1 MYMQHS
7 AHNGSVEREDR
18 VPLAALVELRDVET
32 RGDEGHELVEA
43 DGLNVSIGGIAL
55 RASQAPRLGQL
66 VSCRFSCPPTGELVR
81 AHGQVVWS
89 EQTTPERGAFG
100 LRFVELDTKSAT
112 ALRRLVNPGT
122 VTETKADKP
131 RTAVLAIDGL
141 GTSIDAGLK
150 LADDSR
156 LVLEQRLPF
165 LQLGRSVEVT
175 VPGRGKERGRIASVE
190 LRQSQY
196 DAPTLVYG
204 VLLDGAP
211 GRVVE
216 AADPGAAALFTVPEA
231 RDESAPPIDLEP
243 APQGALY
250 LAAAEAESGID
261 ESALL
266 ADALE
271 DALGPDAAG
280 PTSEYGFDA
289 VAYAAALDAHDDIDR
304 FSELPSDVMD
314 DELSSEPTSFY
325 YSRVVPPAVREKERS
340 SRIPPPGVETAETA
354 QSPADEPHTIASELT
369 GLRSRAEEPLASS
382 VDTRPGLGPA
392 ASLFASVDTRGGAA
406 LPDVPA
412 STVAAAA
419 SASASVSSAPI
430 SSGASSASAS
440 SSVRTLQ
447 ARYSLP
453 PPPADFVMPARRAS
467 RNTRLELAEAALA
480 HGEVGSST
488 DVDPHTSFDADLGPD
503 DDVDGARVGAPLARG
518 AQRFTARSGPFRRAN
533 MSIED
538 NVYDR
543 DDDDEQEDDS
553 DDGLHADRGAS
564 TQHEEDDAPLELQPT
579 HEEPD
584 SVAELPALHV
594 KTLPTHLRSLFREPV
609 ARFHKLRLRIEPA
622 LRQHSEFLDLPEARS
637 RLLLHL
643 ARGRAAVLRGW
654 SGIRKSTAT
663 VRSRKSRPMRLQR
676 TTLPGVGLPVEVE
689 SPRPPQTARIAA
701 IALAVVGIGLGVYAL
716 APRSGADRIRI
727 PERAEP
733 QATVEEPTIELH
745 DEGDPLDEP
754 VVTPAPK
761 PRQKRGKAR
770 EITPPAALDES
781 AAAAPVAPAESV
793 LSAPFG
799 ETEVPNGRVFT
810 LRMNGLVDQ
819 VEGEARENG
828 FTVRVPGRLALDRA
842 SPIATSHS
850 AVSRAMILNRGGYA
864 ELTIDFLPGLSP
876 RYQVR
881 GRDNTLE
888 VTLER
893 L

>member
-1 MYMQHS
+1 MQHS
-7 AHNGSVEREDR
+7 AHNGSVKREER
-18 VPLAALVELRDVET
+18 VPLAALVELRGVEV
-32 RGDEGHELVEA
+32 RGDESEPPLEA
-43 DGLNVSIGGIAL
+43 DGLNVSIGGIAM
-55 RASQAPRLGQL
+55 RASSAPRLGQL
-66 VSCRFSCPPTGELVR
+66 VTCRFSCPPTGELVR
-81 AHGQVVWS
+81 AQGQVVWS
-89 EQTTPERGAFG
+89 EQTTPESGAFG

-112 ALRRLVNPGT
+112 ALRRLVSPGAA
-122 VTETKADKP
+122 TEPKADKP
-131 RTAVLAIDGL
+131 RTAVLSIDGL
-141 GTSIDAGLK
+141 GMSINAGLK

-156 LVLEQRLPF
+156 LVLEHKLSF

-204 VLLDGAP
+204 VLLDAAP
-211 GRVVE
+211 DREVE
-216 AADPGAAALFTVPEA
+216 AAEPGAAALFTATDLIEEA
-231 RDESAPPIDLEP
+231 RASRPVELAQGVLLDPKSVETEYDID
-243 APQGALY
+243 
-250 LAAAEAESGID
+250 D
-261 ESALL
+261 SALL

-271 DALGPDAAG
+271 DALGPDVAG
-280 PTSEYGFDA
+280 GASDPHADAGAVDPSLARATAGFDM
-289 VAYAAALDAHDDIDR
+289 HDDIDR

-314 DELSSEPTSFY
+314 DELSHEPSSY
-325 YSRVVPPAVREKERS
+325 YYARVVAPAVREKERS
-340 SRIPPPGVETAETA
+340 SRIPPPGVVTSETVSATA
-354 QSPADEPHTIASELT
+354 DEASPAPGELNSVDTHPGIGPAAALFAPVQQVGGNTRSDLSAST
-369 GLRSRAEEPLASS
+369 SATATATPLAS
-382 VDTRPGLGPA
+382 A
-392 ASLFASVDTRGGAA
+392 APT
-406 LPDVPA
+406 PA
-412 STVAAAA
+412 SKLT
-419 SASASVSSAPI
+419 
-430 SSGASSASAS
+430 SASAS

-453 PPPADFVMPARRAS
+453 PPAASAVAARRPA

-488 DVDPHTSFDADLGPD
+488 DIDGRTAFHEDLGPD
-503 DDVDGARVGAPLARG
+503 YHDGEVGQVASAKP
-518 AQRFTARSGPFRRAN
+518 RFVPRTGPNRRAN

-538 NVYDR
+538 NVYDH
-543 DDDDEQEDDS
+543 DDDDDDDFYDHEDLDPDPALHAADESAQDEEDDS
-553 DDGLHADRGAS
+553 
-564 TQHEEDDAPLELQPT
+564 PLELQPT
-579 HEEPD
+579 PSD
-584 SVAELPALHV
+584 SDRGAELPALRI

-622 LRQHSEFLDLPEARS
+622 LRQQTEFLDLPEART

-663 VRSRKSRPMRLQR
+663 VRSRKSRPMRMQR
-676 TTLPGVGLPVEVE
+676 ATLPGVGVPVEVE
-689 SPRPPQTARIAA
+689 VPRPPQTARIAA
-701 IALAVVGIGLGVYAL
+701 LALAVVGVGLGVYAL

-727 PERAEP
+727 PERVEAV
-733 QATVEEPTIELH
+733 ATVDEPTIELH
-745 DEGDPLDEP
+745 DEGEPLDEH

-761 PRQKRGKAR
+761 AKPKRGKAR
-770 EITPPAALDES
+770 EVTPSAALEDT
-781 AAAAPVAPAESV
+781 AAVAAPVAPAEPV
-793 LSAPFG
+793 VSAPFG

-810 LRMNGLVDQ
+810 LRMNGAVAQ
-819 VEGEARENG
+819 VEGESRENG
-828 FTVRVPGRLALDRA
+828 FTVRIPGRLALDRA

-864 ELTIDFLPGLSP
+864 ELTVDFLPGLSP

>member
-1 MYMQHS
+1 MQHS
-7 AHNGSVEREDR
+7 AHNGSVKREER
-18 VPLAALVELRDVET
+18 VPLAALVELRGVEV
-32 RGDEGHELVEA
+32 RDDESEPPVEA
-43 DGLNVSIGGIAL
+43 DGLNVSIGGIAM

-66 VSCRFSCPPTGELVR
+66 VTCRFSCPPTGELVR
-81 AHGQVVWS
+81 AQGQVVWS
-89 EQTTPERGAFG
+89 EQTTPEGGAFG

-112 ALRRLVNPGT
+112 ALRRLVSPGA
-122 VTETKADKP
+122 VSEPKADKP
-131 RTAVLAIDGL
+131 RRAVLSIDGL
-141 GTSIDAGLK
+141 GMSIDAGLK

-156 LVLEQRLPF
+156 LVLEHKLSF

-211 GRVVE
+211 GREVE
-216 AADPGAAALFTVPEA
+216 ATEPGTAALFTATDSSSLAPLQARFDAAVARSEA
-231 RDESAPPIDLEP
+231 RLDDGGEARSVEP
-243 APQGALY
+243 AGGEQQ
-250 LAAAEAESGID
+250 AAKSDETEYDID

-271 DALGPDAAG
+271 NALGPDVAG
-280 PTSEYGFDA
+280 TDSPSARFDM
-289 VAYAAALDAHDDIDR
+289 HDEIDR

-314 DELSSEPTSFY
+314 DELSHEPSSYY
-325 YSRVVPPAVREKERS
+325 YSRVVAPAVREKERS
-340 SRIPPPGVETAETA
+340 SRIPPPGVVT
-354 QSPADEPHTIASELT
+354 SE
-369 GLRSRAEEPLASS
+369 
-382 VDTRPGLGPA
+382 
-392 ASLFASVDTRGGAA
+392 
-406 LPDVPA
+406 
-412 STVAAAA
+412 TVAAAA
-419 SASASVSSAPI
+419 DETPPAAGELNSVDTHPGIGPAAALFAPVQPVGGNTRADVPTALSASAAAAPLASAASSRSPVPKL
-430 SSGASSASAS
+430 SSASAS

-447 ARYSLP
+447 ANYTLP
-453 PPPADFVMPARRAS
+453 PPAASAVAARRPT

-480 HGEVGSST
+480 HGEAGSST
-488 DVDPHTSFDADLGPD
+488 DIDGRTAFHEDLGPD
-503 DDVDGARVGAPLARG
+503 DDEGEVAQVASSPARYVPRANPN
-518 AQRFTARSGPFRRAN
+518 RRAN

-543 DDDDEQEDDS
+543 DDDFYDQDDELEQ
-553 DDGLHADRGAS
+553 GLHAAEAS
-564 TQHEEDDAPLELQPT
+564 ASDEDDDAPLELQPT
-579 HEEPD
+579 PGESD
-584 SVAELPALHV
+584 AAVGLPALQV
-594 KTLPTHLRSLFREPV
+594 RTLPAHLRSLFSVPV

-622 LRQHSEFLDLPEARS
+622 LRQQTEFLDLPEARS

-676 TTLPGVGLPVEVE
+676 ATLPGVGVPVEVE
-689 SPRPPQTARIAA
+689 APRPPQTARIAA
-701 IALAVVGIGLGVYAL
+701 LALALVGVGLGVYAL

-727 PERAEP
+727 PERVEAV
-733 QATVEEPTIELH
+733 ATVAEPTIELH

-761 PRQKRGKAR
+761 PRNKRGKAR
-770 EITPPAALDES
+770 EVTPPVGLDE
-781 AAAAPVAPAESV
+781 AAAVAAPVAPTGSV
-793 LSAPFG
+793 VSAPFG
-799 ETEVPNGRVFT
+799 EADVPNGRVFT
-810 LRMNGLVDQ
+810 LRMNGAVEQ

-864 ELTIDFLPGLSP
+864 ELTVDFLPGLSP

>member
-1 MYMQHS
+1 MQHS
-7 AHNGSVEREDR
+7 AHNGSVKREER
-18 VPLAALVELRDVET
+18 VPLAALIELRGVEV
-32 RGDEGHELVEA
+32 RDDESEPPLEA
-43 DGLNVSIGGIAL
+43 DGLNVSIGGIAM

-66 VSCRFSCPPTGELVR
+66 VTCRFSCPPTGELVR
-81 AHGQVVWS
+81 AQGQVVWS
-89 EQTTPERGAFG
+89 EQTTPEAGAFG

-112 ALRRLVNPGT
+112 ALRRLVSPGAAS
-122 VTETKADKP
+122 EPKAEKP
-131 RTAVLAIDGL
+131 RTAVLSIDGL
-141 GTSIDAGLK
+141 GMSINAGLK

-156 LVLEQRLPF
+156 LVLEHKLSF

-204 VLLDGAP
+204 VLLDAAP
-211 GRVVE
+211 GREVE
-216 AADPGAAALFTVPEA
+216 AAEPGAAALFTATDLLEEA
-231 RDESAPPIDLEP
+231 RASRPVE
-243 APQGALY
+243 
-250 LAAAEAESGID
+250 LARGELLDPKPVETEYDID

-271 DALGPDAAG
+271 DALGPDVTAG
-280 PTSEYGFDA
+280 ASDVHADSGAVAHPRAGFDM
-289 VAYAAALDAHDDIDR
+289 HDDIDR

-314 DELSSEPTSFY
+314 DELSHEPSSY
-325 YSRVVPPAVREKERS
+325 YYARVVAPAVREKERS
-340 SRIPPPGVETAETA
+340 SRIPPPGVVTSETVATA
-354 QSPADEPHTIASELT
+354 GGEPPPAPGELN
-369 GLRSRAEEPLASS
+369 S
-382 VDTRPGLGPA
+382 VDTHPGIGPA
-392 ASLFASVDTRGGAA
+392 AALFAPVPPVGGTTRSD
-406 LPDVPA
+406 LP
-412 STVAAAA
+412 A
-419 SASASVSSAPI
+419 SASASASATPL
-430 SSGASSASAS
+430 ASTTPSPASKLTSASAS

-453 PPPADFVMPARRAS
+453 PPAASAVAARRPA

-488 DVDPHTSFDADLGPD
+488 DIDGRTAFHEDLGPD
-503 DDVDGARVGAPLARG
+503 HDAGEVARAAVSPARYVPRAAPN
-518 AQRFTARSGPFRRAN
+518 RRAN

-543 DDDDEQEDDS
+543 DDDFYDEDEHDPGQD
-553 DDGLHADRGAS
+553 LHAADESAPDD
-564 TQHEEDDAPLELQPT
+564 EDAPLELQPT
-579 HEEPD
+579 PSDAEA
-584 SVAELPALHV
+584 VAGLPALRV

-609 ARFHKLRLRIEPA
+609 ARFHKLRLRLEPA
-622 LRQHSEFLDLPEARS
+622 LRQQTEFLDLPEART

-663 VRSRKSRPMRLQR
+663 VRSRKSRPMRMQR
-676 TTLPGVGLPVEVE
+676 ATLPGVGVPVEVE
-689 SPRPPQTARIAA
+689 VPRPPQTARIAA
-701 IALAVVGIGLGVYAL
+701 LALAVVGIGLGVYAL

-727 PERAEP
+727 PERVEAV
-733 QATVEEPTIELH
+733 ATVEEPTIELH
-745 DEGDPLDEP
+745 EEGDALDEP

-761 PRQKRGKAR
+761 AKPKRGKAR
-770 EITPPAALDES
+770 EVTPAAALEDT
-781 AAAAPVAPAESV
+781 AAVAAPVAPSEPV
-793 LSAPFG
+793 VSAPFG
-799 ETEVPNGRVFT
+799 ETDVPNGRVFT
-810 LRMNGLVDQ
+810 LRMNGSVGQ

-864 ELTIDFLPGLSP
+864 ELTVDFLPGLSP

>member
-1 MYMQHS
+1 MQHS
-7 AHNGSVEREDR
+7 AHNGSVEREER
-18 VPLAALVELRDVET
+18 VPLAALVELRGVDL
-32 RGDEGHELVEA
+32 RDDENEPPVEA
-43 DGLNVSIGGIAL
+43 DGLNVSIGGIAM
-55 RASQAPRLGQL
+55 RASQAPQPGQL
-66 VSCRFSCPPTGELVR
+66 VTCRFSCPPTGELVR
-81 AHGQVVWS
+81 AQGQVVWS
-89 EQTTPERGAFG
+89 DQTTPGGGAFG

-122 VTETKADKP
+122 VSEPRADKP
-131 RTAVLAIDGL
+131 RTAVLSIDGL
-141 GTSIDAGLK
+141 GTAIDAGLK

-156 LVLEQRLPF
+156 LVLEHKLSF

-190 LRQSQY
+190 LRHTQY

-216 AADPGAAALFTVPEA
+216 AAEPGAAALFTALDPHEQQARPSRPVEVPPEQSPHA
-231 RDESAPPIDLEP
+231 RSVETEYDIDD
-243 APQGALY
+243 
-250 LAAAEAESGID
+250 SG
-261 ESALL
+261 LL

-271 DALGPDAAG
+271 DALGPDVAG
-280 PTSEYGFDA
+280 GAGDQGFEVA
-289 VAYAAALDAHDDIDR
+289 AYAGGADMHDDIDR

-314 DELSSEPTSFY
+314 DELSNEPSSFY
-325 YSRVVPPAVREKERS
+325 YARVVAPAVREKERS
-340 SRIPPPGVETAETA
+340 SRIPPPGVATAETVSA
-354 QSPADEPHTIASELT
+354 QAEQPSAAPKELN
-369 GLRSRAEEPLASS
+369 G
-382 VDTRPGLGPA
+382 VDTHPGIGPA
-392 ASLFASVDTRGGAA
+392 AALFAPVSQAGGSARSE
-406 LPDVPA
+406 VPA
-412 STVAAAA
+412 ATSA
-419 SASASVSSAPI
+419 SASAAPLASTGSSPAAKL
-430 SSGASSASAS
+430 GSASAS

-453 PPPADFVMPARRAS
+453 PPAAAAVPARRPA

-488 DVDPHTSFDADLGPD
+488 DIDGRTAFHEDLGPD
-503 DDVDGARVGAPLARG
+503 DDGELAHAAPAAARYVPR
-518 AQRFTARSGPFRRAN
+518 TGPNRRAN

-543 DDDDEQEDDS
+543 DDDFYEQDDLEPEQGQHAADESALED
-553 DDGLHADRGAS
+553 A
-564 TQHEEDDAPLELQPT
+564 DAPLELQPT
-579 HEEPD
+579 PSESD
-584 SVAELPALHV
+584 AVVELPALQV

-622 LRQHSEFLDLPEARS
+622 LRQQTEFLDLPEART

-663 VRSRKSRPMRLQR
+663 VRSRKSRPMRMQR
-676 TTLPGVGLPVEVE
+676 ATLPGVGMPVEVE
-689 SPRPPQTARIAA
+689 APRPPQTARIAA
-701 IALAVVGIGLGVYAL
+701 LALALVGIGLGVYAL

-727 PERAEP
+727 PERVEAA
-733 QATVEEPTIELH
+733 ATVDEPTIELH
-745 DEGDPLDEP
+745 EEGDPLDEP
-754 VVTPAPK
+754 VVTPSAKPK
-761 PRQKRGKAR
+761 QKRAKGR
-770 EITPPAALDES
+770 EVTPAAALDDTL
-781 AAAAPVAPAESV
+781 AVAPVAPAEPV
-793 LSAPFG
+793 VSAPFG
-799 ETEVPNGRVFT
+799 EGEVPNGRVFT
-810 LRMNGLVDQ
+810 LRMNGPVEL
-819 VEGEARENG
+819 VEGETRDNG